1 MRRSGQGLEAA
12 IADKVAA
19 EVEMVHR
26 LETRRSGQ
34 DFQLGVA
41 DRKGK
46 DRQSFQIGGWSLADD
61 QGRMARRTNNPILT
75 LVCSRLSVLGPLQR
89 LAHE

>member
-1 MRRSGQGLEAA
+1 MRRSGQCLDAA

-41 DRKGK
+41 DRKALQRKG
-46 DRQSFQIGGWSLADD
+46 RQSFQIG
-61 QGRMARRTNNPILT
+61 
-75 LVCSRLSVLGPLQR
+75 
-89 LAHE
+89 